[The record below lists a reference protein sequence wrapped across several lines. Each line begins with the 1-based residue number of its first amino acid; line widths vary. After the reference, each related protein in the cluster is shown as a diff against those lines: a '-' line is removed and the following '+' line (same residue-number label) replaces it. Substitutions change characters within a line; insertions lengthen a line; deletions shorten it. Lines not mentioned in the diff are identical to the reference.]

1 MEPDLKIF
9 IAEDKCTNADAL
21 LLLCAGV
28 LRWGRRRL
36 LCVGQPDLK
45 ITEKLNSTEVQIL
58 TPEELRRRVT
68 LGPQALV
75 VCRAAGSQDHR
86 EVYELGYVN
95 IVRATTCGDCAA
107 CRYELKASYSLHTS
121 SLRPHTLVA

>member
-1 MEPDLKIF
+1 VEPDLKIF

-45 ITEKLNSTEVQIL
+45 ITEKSMSLATLIL
-58 TPEELRRRVT
+58 SGLLPAATARR
-68 LGPQALV
+68 
-75 VCRAAGSQDHR
+75 AGM
-86 EVYELGYVN
+86 
-95 IVRATTCGDCAA
+95 T
-107 CRYELKASYSLHTS
+107 
-121 SLRPHTLVA
+121 LRPHITCTLVA